1 MYTLY
6 ERAHDESNLITA
18 YVGVAVGWGSS
29 GHTGKVALLIAYRN
43 KKMKKLL
50 LRVHNIILD
59 GRDSQEKVYNPAMN
73 FQVFE
78 PDLFME
84 FFNTEVI
91 KSRRDEKE
99 TLTAQVSTS

>member
-29 GHTGKVALLIAYRN
+29 GYTGKVALLIAYRN

-50 LRVHNIILD
+50 LRV
-59 GRDSQEKVYNPAMN
+59 
-73 FQVFE
+73 
-78 PDLFME
+78 
-84 FFNTEVI
+84 FF
-91 KSRRDEKE
+91 K
-99 TLTAQVSTS
+99 